1 MAGTKAGAATGRRSL
16 LQGPLGP
23 RLATLG
29 LLLAAVSL
37 ALPWYSIDN
46 SISLTH
52 SPLVQYSLTQES
64 RLDSDGTTRI
74 TPYDIDACH
83 CPAVARAF
91 GLSQVLMWTG
101 TVIAVAAFWLQ
112 QTKWRVPIN
121 AQFALMLVAGVLLA
135 AGPILLAL
143 NSPAAF
149 LSDGKRVSNVV
160 PIGRWGAGFWG
171 WYPENQVQTT
181 SWGPAAGWFA
191 ALAAGAL
198 TLAGASRRRPPQ
210 AADAA
215 RSAAP
220 ARSTAQHPSAPPAV
234 PMPVDFA
241 RGGPPPDSR
250 ENAFVLPE
258 G

>member
-1 MAGTKAGAATGRRSL
+1 M

-29 LLLAAVSL
+29 LLLAAFSL

-74 TPYDIDACH
+74 TPYDVDACH
-83 CPAVARAF
+83 CPGVARAF
-91 GLSQVLMWTG
+91 GLSQLLMWTG
-101 TVIAVAAFWLQ
+101 TVIALATFWLQ
-112 QTKWRVPIN
+112 QTKWRVPVN
-121 AQFALMLVAGVLLA
+121 AQFALMLMAGVLLA
-135 AGPILLAL
+135 AGPIMLAL
-143 NSPAAF
+143 NTPAAF
-149 LSDGKRVSNVV
+149 LSDGRRVSNVV

-198 TLAGASRRRPPQ
+198 TLAGASRRKPPQ

-215 RSAAP
+215 PSAAP
-220 ARSTAQHPSAPPAV
+220 ARSPTPHASAPPAA
-234 PMPVDFA
+234 PKPADSA
-241 RGGPPPDSR
+241 KDAAPPGAR
-250 ENAFVLPE
+250 ENAFVLPQ